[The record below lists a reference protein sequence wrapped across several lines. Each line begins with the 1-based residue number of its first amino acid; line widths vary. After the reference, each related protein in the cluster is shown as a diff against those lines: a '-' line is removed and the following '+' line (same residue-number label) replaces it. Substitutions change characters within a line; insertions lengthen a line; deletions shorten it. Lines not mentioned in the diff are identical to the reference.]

1 MTISFTSQ
9 RSNILALTLKENSIK
24 FVNLF
29 DSSFICEI
37 SGISL
42 NKNLQK
48 NLDSSSNCE
57 NFLKTKINK
66 NKYMMIFNSD
76 IGKIQFVNT
85 VTGKIISNLSLLM

>member
-48 NLDSSSNCE
+48 NLDSSS
-57 NFLKTKINK
+57 KIK
-66 NKYMMIFNSD
+66 NKSSITLTHACFS
-76 IGKIQFVNT
+76 FFSVR
-85 VTGKIISNLSLLM
+85 